1 MEAMNGIMLYMFCV
15 QPSEASIGMEL
26 AMLASDLN
34 IAKNTAAKKMR
45 NGFHWPKIMT
55 ASARKPA
62 PETPTSKFQL
72 ETDGMMYAMPPMPP
86 STPEISTPM

>member
-1 MEAMNGIMLYMFCV
+1 MNGIMLYMFCV
-15 QPSEASIGMEL
+15 QPSSAKNGIEL
-26 AMLASDLN
+26 AMFANDLN
-34 IAKNTAAKKMR
+34 SAKNTAARKMR

-62 PETPTSKFQL
+62 PDTPTSKFQL
-72 ETDGMMYAMPPMPP
+72 DTDGMIYAMPPMPP